1 MKELKEYT
9 FESLNEWNSGDLI
22 WLVLEMQE
30 ELKLLDK
37 VFQNYLEYNDSD
49 EEVRD
54 LYLEIK
60 NK

>member
-1 MKELKEYT
+1 MNKEYT
-9 FESLNEWNSGDLI
+9 FESLNEWSNGDLV

-54 LYLEIK
+54 LYLKIK
-60 NK
+60 NKN